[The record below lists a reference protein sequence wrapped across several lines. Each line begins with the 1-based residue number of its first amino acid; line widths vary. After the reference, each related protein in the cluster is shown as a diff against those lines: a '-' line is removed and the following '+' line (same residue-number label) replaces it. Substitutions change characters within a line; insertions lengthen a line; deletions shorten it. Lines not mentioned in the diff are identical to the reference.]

1 MKKAITFIGLLAL
14 FIGISL
20 LGSLTFEFF
29 IFIDPLGLPSM
40 LTPIL
45 GVMPMIAVMAAYST
59 WMIHRKERK

>member
-29 IFIDPLGLPSM
+29 IFIDTLGLPSM